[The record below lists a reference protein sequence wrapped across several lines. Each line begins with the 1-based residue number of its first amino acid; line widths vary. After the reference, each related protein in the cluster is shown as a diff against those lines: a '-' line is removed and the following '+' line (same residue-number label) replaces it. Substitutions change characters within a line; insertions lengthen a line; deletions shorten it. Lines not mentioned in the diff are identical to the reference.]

1 MVSRNT
7 KYRGISR
14 SNSKSVKQL
23 SKSAIGA
30 ISEYEAICSLVKQ
43 GYMVA
48 KSIDPQCIFDLV
60 AIKPNGTVRLIDV
73 KTKSYRKKNNHN
85 IHRSPNE
92 KQKQLGV
99 ELMVMDQ
106 KNILKDLEH
115 NKNLV
120 KENKL
125 TVEQNKYKKNRKEQK
140 CYKSFAD
147 LKDLVT
153 PFINKDSFKD
163 IK

>member
-1 MVSRNT
+1 MVCSNT
-7 KYRGISR
+7 RYRGIGR
-14 SNSKSVKQL
+14 YNSKTINL

-30 ISEYEAICSLVKQ
+30 ISEYEAICSLIKQ

-125 TVEQNKYKKNRKEQK
+125 TVEQNKYRKKRKEQK
-140 CYKSFAD
+140 CFK
-147 LKDLVT
+147 
-153 PFINKDSFKD
+153 SFKD
-163 IK
+163 LIDVFNNKEKMDSIK

>member
-1 MVSRNT
+1 MVHSNT
-7 KYRGISR
+7 KYRGNHRYIGKTF
-14 SNSKSVKQL
+14 NL
-23 SKSAIGA
+23 SKSAIGT
-30 ISEYEAICSLVKQ
+30 ISEYEAISSLVKQ

-60 AIKPNGTVRLIDV
+60 AIKPDGTIRLIDV

-99 ELMVMDQ
+99 ELMIMDT
-106 KNILKDLEH
+106 KKILSDLQHNQELAKD
-115 NKNLV
+115 
-120 KENKL
+120 NKL
-125 TVEQNKYKKNRKEQK
+125 TVEQNKYKKSRKNQK
-140 CYKSFAD
+140 CYKSF
-147 LKDLVT
+147 KDLVDV
-153 PFINKDSFKD
+153 FNSKEKMDS

>member
-1 MVSRNT
+1 MDNEQRAKLYDQLLREYDEKARQVSL
-7 KYRGISR
+7 I
-14 SNSKSVKQL
+14 
-23 SKSAIGA
+23 
-30 ISEYEAICSLVKQ
+30 KQ

-125 TVEQNKYKKNRKEQK
+125 TVEQNKYRKKRKEQK
-140 CYKSFAD
+140 CFK
-147 LKDLVT
+147 
-153 PFINKDSFKD
+153 SFKD
-163 IK
+163 LIDVFNNKEKMDSIK

>member
-1 MVSRNT
+1 MVSSNT
-7 KYRGISR
+7 KYRGIGR
-14 SNSKSVKQL
+14 FNSKTINL
-23 SKSAIGA
+23 SKSAIGT
-30 ISEYEAICSLVKQ
+30 ISEYEAISSLVKQ

-60 AIKPNGTVRLIDV
+60 AIKADGTVRLIDV

-99 ELMVMDQ
+99 ELMIMDT
-106 KNILKDLEH
+106 KKILSDLQHNQELAKD
-115 NKNLV
+115 
-120 KENKL
+120 NKL
-125 TVEQNKYKKNRKEQK
+125 TVEQNKYKKKRKEQK
-140 CYKSFAD
+140 CYKSF
-147 LKDLVT
+147 KDLVDV
-153 PFINKDSFKD
+153 FNNKEKMDS

>member
-1 MVSRNT
+1 MVHSNT
-7 KYRGISR
+7 KYRGNHRYIGKTF
-14 SNSKSVKQL
+14 NL
-23 SKSAIGA
+23 SKSAIGT
-30 ISEYEAICSLVKQ
+30 ISEYEAISSLVKQ

-60 AIKPNGTVRLIDV
+60 AIKPDGTIRLIDV

-99 ELMVMDQ
+99 ELMIMDT
-106 KNILKDLEH
+106 KKILSDLEH
-115 NKNLV
+115 NQKLS

-125 TVEQNKYKKNRKEQK
+125 TVEQNKL
-140 CYKSFAD
+140 S
-147 LKDLVT
+147 
-153 PFINKDSFKD
+153 
-163 IK
+163 

>member
-99 ELMVMDQ
+99 ELMIIDT
-106 KNILKDLEH
+106 KKISLDLKH
-115 NKNLV
+115 NQELS

-125 TVEQNKYKKNRKEQK
+125 TVEQNKYRKKRKEQK
-140 CYKSFAD
+140 CFKSF
-147 LKDLVT
+147 KDLVDV
-153 PFINKDSFKD
+153 FNNKEKMDS

>member
-1 MVSRNT
+1 MVCSNT
-7 KYRGISR
+7 RYRGIGR
-14 SNSKSVKQL
+14 YNSKTINL
-23 SKSAIGA
+23 SKSAIGT
-30 ISEYEAICSLVKQ
+30 ISEYEAISSLIKQ

-60 AIKPNGTVRLIDV
+60 AIKPDGTIRLIDV

-99 ELMVMDQ
+99 ELMIMDT
-106 KNILKDLEH
+106 KKILADLQH
-115 NKNLV
+115 NQDLS

-125 TVEQNKYKKNRKEQK
+125 TVEQNKYRKKRKEQK
-140 CYKSFAD
+140 CFKSF
-147 LKDLVT
+147 KDLVDV
-153 PFINKDSFKD
+153 FNNKEKMDS

>member
-1 MVSRNT
+1 MVSTNT

-14 SNSKSVKQL
+14 FNSKTANL

-60 AIKPNGTVRLIDV
+60 AIKADGTVRLIDV

-99 ELMVMDQ
+99 ELMIMEQ
-106 KNILKDLEH
+106 KDILKDLQDNQELAS
-115 NKNLV
+115 KD
-120 KENKL
+120 KL
-125 TVEQNKYKKNRKEQK
+125 TVEQNKYKKKRKEQK
-140 CYKSFAD
+140 CYKSF
-147 LKDLVT
+147 KDLVDV
-153 PFINKDSFKD
+153 FNNKEKMDS

>member
-14 SNSKSVKQL
+14 SNSKGFSKL

-60 AIKPNGTVRLIDV
+60 AIKPDGTVRLIDV

-106 KNILKDLEH
+106 KDILKDLEH
-115 NKNLV
+115 NKNLS

-125 TVEQNKYKKNRKEQK
+125 TIEQNKRKKRKEQK
-140 CYKSFAD
+140 CYKSFSD
-147 LKDLVT
+147 LKNLIDVF
-153 PFINKDSFKD
+153 PNKDKMDSVK
-163 IK
+163 

>member
-1 MVSRNT
+1 MVSRYT

-14 SNSKSVKQL
+14 SHSKSVNQL

-30 ISEYEAICSLVKQ
+30 ISEYEAICSLIKQ

-106 KNILKDLEH
+106 KNILKDLEY

-125 TVEQNKYKKNRKEQK
+125 TVEQNKYRKKRKEQK
-140 CYKSFAD
+140 CFK
-147 LKDLVT
+147 
-153 PFINKDSFKD
+153 SFKD
-163 IK
+163 LIDVFNNKEKMDSIK

>member
-140 CYKSFAD
+140 CYKSF
-147 LKDLVT
+147 KDLVDV
-153 PFINKDSFKD
+153 FNNKEKMDSVK
-163 IK
+163 

>member
-1 MVSRNT
+1 MVSRYT

-14 SNSKSVKQL
+14 SHSKSVNQL

-99 ELMVMDQ
+99 ELMIIDTKQ
-106 KNILKDLEH
+106 ILTDLKH
-115 NKNLV
+115 NQELS

-140 CYKSFAD
+140 CYKSF
-147 LKDLVT
+147 KDLVDV
-153 PFINKDSFKD
+153 FNNKEKMDS

>member
-1 MVSRNT
+1 MVSLNT
-7 KYRGISR
+7 KYRGSSR
-14 SNSKSVKQL
+14 SNSKTVSQL

-60 AIKPNGTVRLIDV
+60 AIKPNGIVRLIDV

-99 ELMVMDQ
+99 ELMIIETKQ
-106 KNILKDLEH
+106 ILTDLKH
-115 NKNLV
+115 NQELS

-140 CYKSFAD
+140 CYKSF
-147 LKDLVT
+147 KDLVDV
-153 PFINKDSFKD
+153 FNNKEKMDS

>member
-1 MVSRNT
+1 MVSSNT

-14 SNSKSVKQL
+14 YHSKSVKPL
-23 SKSAIGA
+23 TKSAIGA

-125 TVEQNKYKKNRKEQK
+125 TVEQNKYRKKRKEQK
-140 CYKSFAD
+140 CFK
-147 LKDLVT
+147 
-153 PFINKDSFKD
+153 SFKD
-163 IK
+163 LIDVFNNKEKMDSIK

>member
-1 MVSRNT
+1 MVSLNT
-7 KYRGISR
+7 KYRGSSR
-14 SNSKSVKQL
+14 SNSKTVSQL

-60 AIKPNGTVRLIDV
+60 AIKPNGIVRLIDV
-73 KTKSYRKKNNHN
+73 KTKSYRKKNNQN
-85 IHRSPNE
+85 IHISPNE
-92 KQKQLGV
+92 KQKQIGV
-99 ELMVMDQ
+99 ELMVIDQ
-106 KNILKDLEH
+106 KNILTDLKH
-115 NKNLV
+115 NQELS

-140 CYKSFAD
+140 CYKSF
-147 LKDLVT
+147 KDLVDV
-153 PFINKDSFKD
+153 FNNKEKMDS

>member
-1 MVSRNT
+1 MVSSNT

-14 SNSKSVKQL
+14 SHSKSVKPL
-23 SKSAIGA
+23 TKSAIGA

-60 AIKPNGTVRLIDV
+60 AIKPDGTIRLIDV

-99 ELMVMDQ
+99 ELMIMDT
-106 KNILKDLEH
+106 KKILADLQH
-115 NKNLV
+115 NQDLS

-125 TVEQNKYKKNRKEQK
+125 TVEQNKYRKKRKEQK
-140 CYKSFAD
+140 CFKSF
-147 LKDLVT
+147 KDLVDV
-153 PFINKDSFKD
+153 FNNKEKMDS

>member
-1 MVSRNT
+1 MVSRYT

-14 SNSKSVKQL
+14 SHSKSVNQL

-30 ISEYEAICSLVKQ
+30 ISEYEAICSLIKQ

-125 TVEQNKYKKNRKEQK
+125 TVEQNKYRKKRKEQK
-140 CYKSFAD
+140 CFK
-147 LKDLVT
+147 
-153 PFINKDSFKD
+153 SFKD
-163 IK
+163 LIDVFNNKEKMDSIK

>member
-1 MVSRNT
+1 MVSRYT

-14 SNSKSVKQL
+14 SHSKSVKQL

-30 ISEYEAICSLVKQ
+30 ISEYEAICSLIKQ

-125 TVEQNKYKKNRKEQK
+125 TVEQHKYRKKRKEQK
-140 CYKSFAD
+140 CFK
-147 LKDLVT
+147 
-153 PFINKDSFKD
+153 SFKD
-163 IK
+163 LIDVFNNKEKMDSIK

>member
-1 MVSRNT
+1 MVSRYT

-30 ISEYEAICSLVKQ
+30 ISEYEAICSLIKQ

-125 TVEQNKYKKNRKEQK
+125 TVEQNKYRKKRKEQK
-140 CYKSFAD
+140 CFK
-147 LKDLVT
+147 
-153 PFINKDSFKD
+153 SFKD
-163 IK
+163 LIDVFNNKEKMDSIK

>member
-1 MVSRNT
+1 MVHSNT
-7 KYRGISR
+7 KYRGYGR
-14 SNSKSVKQL
+14 HHSKNFKPL
-23 SKSAIGA
+23 TKSAIGT
-30 ISEYEAICSLVKQ
+30 ISEYEAISSLVKQ

-60 AIKPNGTVRLIDV
+60 AIKSDGTIRLIDV

-99 ELMVMDQ
+99 ELMIMDT
-106 KNILKDLEH
+106 KKILADLKH
-115 NKNLV
+115 NQELS

-125 TVEQNKYKKNRKEQK
+125 TVEQNKYRKKRKEQK
-140 CYKSFAD
+140 CFKSF
-147 LKDLVT
+147 KDLVDV
-153 PFINKDSFKD
+153 FNNKEKMDNVK
-163 IK
+163 

>member
-1 MVSRNT
+1 MVHSNT
-7 KYRGISR
+7 KYRG
-14 SNSKSVKQL
+14 SNRYNNKVINL
-23 SKSAIGA
+23 SKSAIGT
-30 ISEYEAICSLVKQ
+30 ISEYEAISSLVKQ

-60 AIKPNGTVRLIDV
+60 AIKSDGTIRLIDV
-73 KTKSYRKKNNHN
+73 KTKSYRRKNNHN

-99 ELMVMDQ
+99 ELMIMDT
-106 KNILKDLEH
+106 KKILADLQH
-115 NKNLV
+115 NQELA

-140 CYKSFAD
+140 CYKSF
-147 LKDLVT
+147 KDLIDV
-153 PFINKDSFKD
+153 FNNKDKMDSVK
-163 IK
+163 

>member
-1 MVSRNT
+1 MVHSNT
-7 KYRGISR
+7 KYRGYGR
-14 SNSKSVKQL
+14 HHSKNFKPL
-23 SKSAIGA
+23 TKSAIGA
-30 ISEYEAICSLVKQ
+30 ISEYEAICSLIKQ

-85 IHRSPNE
+85 IHRSPNK

-99 ELMVMDQ
+99 ELMIIDT
-106 KNILKDLEH
+106 KKILLDLKH
-115 NKNLV
+115 NQELS

-125 TVEQNKYKKNRKEQK
+125 TIEQNKYKKNRKEQK
-140 CYKSFAD
+140 CFKSF
-147 LKDLVT
+147 KDLVDV
-153 PFINKDSFKD
+153 FNNKEKMDS

>member
-1 MVSRNT
+1 MVCSNT
-7 KYRGISR
+7 RYRGIGR
-14 SNSKSVKQL
+14 YNSKTINL
-23 SKSAIGA
+23 SKSAIGT
-30 ISEYEAICSLVKQ
+30 ISEYEAISSLVKQ

-60 AIKPNGTVRLIDV
+60 AIKPDGTIRLIDV

-99 ELMVMDQ
+99 ELMIMDT
-106 KNILKDLEH
+106 KKILADLQH
-115 NKNLV
+115 NQDLS

-125 TVEQNKYKKNRKEQK
+125 TVEQNKYRKKRKEQK
-140 CYKSFAD
+140 CFKSF
-147 LKDLVT
+147 KDLVDV
-153 PFINKDSFKD
+153 FNNKEKMDS

>member
-1 MVSRNT
+1 MVSRYT

-14 SNSKSVKQL
+14 SHSKSVNQL

-99 ELMVMDQ
+99 ELMIIDT
-106 KNILKDLEH
+106 KKISSDLQH
-115 NKNLV
+115 NQELS

-125 TVEQNKYKKNRKEQK
+125 TVEQNKYKKKRKEQK
-140 CYKSFAD
+140 CYKSF
-147 LKDLVT
+147 KDLVDV
-153 PFINKDSFKD
+153 FNNKEKMDSVK
-163 IK
+163 

>member
-1 MVSRNT
+1 MVSLNT
-7 KYRGISR
+7 KYRGSSR
-14 SNSKSVKQL
+14 SNSKTVSQL

-99 ELMVMDQ
+99 ELMIIET
-106 KNILKDLEH
+106 KKILTDLKH
-115 NKNLV
+115 NQELS

-140 CYKSFAD
+140 CYKSF
-147 LKDLVT
+147 KDLVDV
-153 PFINKDSFKD
+153 FNNKEKMDS

>member
-1 MVSRNT
+1 MVSSNT

-14 SNSKSVKQL
+14 SHSKSLKPL
-23 SKSAIGA
+23 TKSAIGA

-140 CYKSFAD
+140 CYKSF
-147 LKDLVT
+147 KDLVDV
-153 PFINKDSFKD
+153 FNNKEKMDSVK
-163 IK
+163 

>member
-1 MVSRNT
+1 MVSSNT

-14 SNSKSVKQL
+14 FNSKTANL

-60 AIKPNGTVRLIDV
+60 AIKADGTVRLIDV

-99 ELMVMDQ
+99 ELMIMEQ
-106 KNILKDLEH
+106 KDILKDLQDNQELAS
-115 NKNLV
+115 KD
-120 KENKL
+120 KL
-125 TVEQNKYKKNRKEQK
+125 TVEQNKYKKKRKEQK
-140 CYKSFAD
+140 CYKSF
-147 LKDLVT
+147 KDLVDV
-153 PFINKDSFKD
+153 FNNKEKMDS

>member
-1 MVSRNT
+1 MVSSNT
-7 KYRGISR
+7 KYRGIGR
-14 SNSKSVKQL
+14 FNSKTANL

-60 AIKPNGTVRLIDV
+60 AIKPNGIVRLIDV

-99 ELMVMDQ
+99 ELMIIDTKQ
-106 KNILKDLEH
+106 ILTDLKH
-115 NKNLV
+115 NQELS

-140 CYKSFAD
+140 CYKSF
-147 LKDLVT
+147 KDLVDV
-153 PFINKDSFKD
+153 FNNKEKMDS

>member
-1 MVSRNT
+1 MVSLNT
-7 KYRGISR
+7 KYRGSSR
-14 SNSKSVKQL
+14 SNSKTVSHL

-60 AIKPNGTVRLIDV
+60 AIKPNGIVRLIDV

-99 ELMVMDQ
+99 ELMIIDTKQ
-106 KNILKDLEH
+106 ILTDLKH
-115 NKNLV
+115 NQELS

-140 CYKSFAD
+140 CYKSF
-147 LKDLVT
+147 KDLVDV
-153 PFINKDSFKD
+153 FNNKEKMDS

>member
-1 MVSRNT
+1 MVSRYT

-140 CYKSFAD
+140 CYKSF
-147 LKDLVT
+147 KDLVDV
-153 PFINKDSFKD
+153 FNNKEKMDSVK
-163 IK
+163 

>member
-14 SNSKSVKQL
+14 SHSKSVKQL

-60 AIKPNGTVRLIDV
+60 AIKTNGTVRLIDV

-125 TVEQNKYKKNRKEQK
+125 TVEQNKYRKKRKEQK
-140 CYKSFAD
+140 CFK
-147 LKDLVT
+147 
-153 PFINKDSFKD
+153 SFKD
-163 IK
+163 LIDVFNNKEKMDSIK

>member
-1 MVSRNT
+1 MVSSNT

-14 SNSKSVKQL
+14 SHSKSVKPL
-23 SKSAIGA
+23 TKSAIGA

-60 AIKPNGTVRLIDV
+60 AIKPDGTVRLIDV

-120 KENKL
+120 TENKL

-140 CYKSFAD
+140 CYKSF
-147 LKDLVT
+147 KDLVDV
-153 PFINKDSFKD
+153 FNNKEKMDS

>member
-1 MVSRNT
+1 MVSRYT

-14 SNSKSVKQL
+14 SHSKSVNQL

-30 ISEYEAICSLVKQ
+30 ISEYEAICSLIKQ

-99 ELMVMDQ
+99 EQMVMDQ

-115 NKNLV
+115 NQDLS

-125 TVEQNKYKKNRKEQK
+125 TVEQNKYRKKRKEQN
-140 CYKSFAD
+140 CFKSF
-147 LKDLVT
+147 KDLVDV
-153 PFINKDSFKD
+153 FNNKEKMDS

>member
-1 MVSRNT
+1 MVSINT
-7 KYRGISR
+7 KYRGSSR
-14 SNSKSVKQL
+14 SNSKTVSQL

-125 TVEQNKYKKNRKEQK
+125 TVEQNKYRKKRKEQK
-140 CYKSFAD
+140 CFK
-147 LKDLVT
+147 
-153 PFINKDSFKD
+153 SFKD
-163 IK
+163 LIDVFNNKEKMDSIK

>member
-14 SNSKSVKQL
+14 SNSKTTKSL

-99 ELMVMDQ
+99 ELMIIDT
-106 KNILKDLEH
+106 KKISSDLQH
-115 NKNLV
+115 NQELS

-140 CYKSFAD
+140 CYKSF
-147 LKDLVT
+147 KDLVDV
-153 PFINKDSFKD
+153 FNNKEKMDSVK
-163 IK
+163 

>member
-1 MVSRNT
+1 MVHSNT
-7 KYRGISR
+7 KCRGNHRYIGKTF
-14 SNSKSVKQL
+14 NL
-23 SKSAIGA
+23 SKSAIGT
-30 ISEYEAICSLVKQ
+30 ISEYEAISSLVKQ

-60 AIKPNGTVRLIDV
+60 AIKPDGTIRLIDV

-99 ELMVMDQ
+99 ELMIMDT
-106 KNILKDLEH
+106 KKILADLQH
-115 NKNLV
+115 NQELA

-140 CYKSFAD
+140 CYKSF
-147 LKDLVT
+147 KDLIDV
-153 PFINKDSFKD
+153 FNNKDKMDSVK
-163 IK
+163 

>member
-14 SNSKSVKQL
+14 SNSKTVSQL

-48 KSIDPQCIFDLV
+48 KAIDPQCIFDLV
-60 AIKPNGTVRLIDV
+60 AIKPDGTVRLIDV

-106 KNILKDLEH
+106 KDILKDLEH
-115 NKNLV
+115 NKNLS
-120 KENKL
+120 KDNKL
-125 TVEQNKYKKNRKEQK
+125 TVEQNKRKKRKEQK
-140 CYKSFAD
+140 CYKSFSD
-147 LKDLVT
+147 LKNLIDVF
-153 PFINKDSFKD
+153 PNKDKMDSVK
-163 IK
+163 

>member
-1 MVSRNT
+1 MVHSNT
-7 KYRGISR
+7 KYRGYGR
-14 SNSKSVKQL
+14 HHSKNFKPL
-23 SKSAIGA
+23 TKSAIGA

-73 KTKSYRKKNNHN
+73 KTKSFRKKNNHN

-125 TVEQNKYKKNRKEQK
+125 TVEQNKYRKKRKEQK
-140 CYKSFAD
+140 CFK
-147 LKDLVT
+147 
-153 PFINKDSFKD
+153 SFKD
-163 IK
+163 LIDVFNNKEKMDSIK